1 MEEST
6 QNIWPKLGPQWGL
19 ILALCLILLT
29 FFLLDLLLG
38 SVEIAPGELWTAI
51 FGTESNPSVEQNII
65 RKIRLPKAL
74 TAILVGAGLSVAG
87 LQMQTLFRNPLAG
100 PSVLGISSGA
110 SLGVALLMFVLGGVG
125 GFWGIGSLKI
135 GGSSL
140 LVLAASLGAGLI
152 FFLILLLSLRIRD
165 NVVLLI
171 LGIMMGFITSSLVS
185 IWQYFSEPSQIQ
197 DFLIWTFGSLNGLNA
212 SQLAILGICVFS
224 GIFLAFILSKGLNM
238 LLLGEDYA
246 RSLGLGIKPMR
257 IWIILSS
264 SLLTGAITGFCG
276 PIGFIGIAVPHL
288 GRSLFNTSDH
298 RVLIPMTALIG
309 AIVMLV
315 CDIVSQLPG
324 YSIALPINAVTAL
337 IGAPVVILII
347 IRNRNLERSF

>member
-1 MEEST
+1 MEKARK
-6 QNIWPKLGPQWGL
+6 NIWPELGPKWGL
-19 ILALCLILLT
+19 ILALSLILLL
-29 FFLLDLLLG
+29 FFLLDLFLG
-38 SVEIAPGELWTAI
+38 SVNISPAEVWTAL
-51 FGTESNPSVEQNII
+51 FGTDANPTIEQNII

-74 TAILVGAGLSVAG
+74 TAIFVGAGLSVAG

-135 GGSSL
+135 GGSAM

-152 FFLILLLSLRIRD
+152 FFLILLLSLKIRD

-197 DFLIWTFGSLNGLNA
+197 DYLIWTFGSLNGLNQ
-212 SQLAILGICVFS
+212 SQLSILGICV
-224 GIFLAFILSKGLNM
+224 GIGTLMAFILSKGLNM
-238 LLLGEDYA
+238 LLLGEEYA
-246 RSLGLGIKPMR
+246 KSLGLHIKRMR
-257 IWIILSS
+257 IWVILSS

-288 GRSLFNTSDH
+288 GRALFNTSDH
-298 RVLIPMTALIG
+298 RVLIPMTSLIG
-309 AIVMLV
+309 AIVMLA

-347 IRNRNLERSF
+347 LRNRNLERSF